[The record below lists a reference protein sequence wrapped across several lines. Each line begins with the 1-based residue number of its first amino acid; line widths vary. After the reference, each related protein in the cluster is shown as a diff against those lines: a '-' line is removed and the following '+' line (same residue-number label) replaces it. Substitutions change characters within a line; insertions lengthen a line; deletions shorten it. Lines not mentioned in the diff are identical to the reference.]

1 MIEKKDLLIKGV
13 FIFLILCCFYLK
25 PACALDVNGI
35 ISSDSRWTLA
45 DSPVNITGDVRVTAD
60 TTLRINPGVEVI
72 FRSSP
77 DPGQGYSLR
86 IEGTLMARGNQ
97 KQSIVFTAED
107 PAVPWGAIIFS
118 DTSNDW
124 NPGASSGSVV
134 EYCVIEYG
142 GNDPDSEGMISTINA
157 MPLIARNAIRFSPE
171 AGISAIVSADPGV
184 IDSLSGR
191 IRIISNRIY
200 SNATGIRFS
209 AEGGIIEDNY
219 FLNNTQAIDLEIRSN
234 DLEIANNTVIS
245 TAPELFGT
253 ALQLVLDETA
263 SGITAYQWRQTAGP
277 SVTLTNPQSARTAFT
292 APDPGNKIET
302 LAFELTVT
310 GQDGGK
316 TANTVEVTVTG
327 DNPPPVANAG
337 RDQNVELPQAPGE
350 EVTVTLSAEGS
361 TDPYL
366 GITDYKWK
374 QTTGPSVNLAGAN
387 TIRPTFTIP
396 SSISAGDRMTFLLTV
411 TDQAGLSSTDE
422 VNIIYFDDNVFPVA
436 AAGRDRGVAQGGR
449 INLDGTGSADPDGS
463 IAAYEW
469 TQTSGPPVEL
479 INPNTARPYFEAPS
493 DNESAQTLTFQ
504 LKVTDNGGLENTD
517 DISITVLGPL
527 IADIQT
533 NFSTGNRVILD
544 GSASIYQNA
553 TANINIQSNLLE
565 MDNQRAAL
573 IALTATENASF
584 NLNLTGNNLKATED
598 TGYIVYTYDWP
609 AQAPQTL
616 ALPNNWWGTGDAQII
631 EGLIYDQIDNY
642 ELPSIE
648 FRPFAN
654 QSLGSTGSSLPY
666 PPLANAGPDQESAA
680 DNAVTLDGTGS
691 YDPEG
696 IARYQWRQTDGLA
709 VNLENADQATATFI
723 APSGGDDGKTLEFAL
738 TVSTDDTFSHS
749 DTVSVTVTPDEALST
764 VDVDSCFIQSAVS
777 QYTVSNDS
785 GTSFLAFLSA
795 FLLFTG
801 LFMTGVI
808 HLLRHKISGIFVLI
822 AVLAFITPPASAGYF
837 SVGGGGGGDAD
848 NANATI
854 ETGAKDIYLKGFDFL
869 FGMGIHFIPHSDD
882 ELPDPTISAPCPNEA
897 CTSPDTVRKGTE
909 VGLFGKLGVEIAK
922 SDFYVSAIGGFTAFT
937 ESELSRS
944 PATGR
949 VYEESSDS
957 QIEALY
963 GGGVSYFFDFKYD
976 IVLHVDYDN
985 IRGVTGGIGLHW

>member
-1 MIEKKDLLIKGV
+1 MIEKKDLLIKGLS
-13 FIFLILCCFYLK
+13 IFLILCCFYLK

-45 DSPVNITGDVRVTAD
+45 DSPVNITGDVRVDAD

-86 IEGTLMARGNQ
+86 IDGTLMARGDQ
-97 KQSIVFTAED
+97 KQPIIFTAED
-107 PAVPWGAIIFS
+107 RSAPWGAIIFS
-118 DTSNDW
+118 DQSRDW
-124 NPGASSGSVV
+124 DQEASAGSIM

-157 MPLIARNAIRFSPE
+157 MPLIARNAIRFSTE

-209 AEGGIIEDNY
+209 AEGGIIENNY

-387 TIRPTFTIP
+387 TIRPTFTVP

-422 VNIIYFDDNVFPVA
+422 VNIIFYDDNIFPA
-436 AAGRDRGVAQGGR
+436 ADAGEEQRVRQKSRVSLNA
-449 INLDGTGSADPDGS
+449 TGSADPDGS
-463 IAAYEW
+463 ITAYEW
-469 TQTSGPPVEL
+469 TQTSGPPVEFV
-479 INPNTARPYFEAPS
+479 NPNTARPYFETPS
-493 DNESAQTLTFQ
+493 DNESAETFTFQ
-504 LKVTDNGGLENTD
+504 LKVTDNGGLEDTD
-517 DISITVLGPL
+517 EVSITVLGPL
-527 IADIQT
+527 VADITT
-533 NFSTGNRVILD
+533 NTAADNQVILD
-544 GSASIYQNA
+544 GSDSVYQDA
-553 TANINIQSNLLE
+553 TARIDIYANALK
-565 MDNQRAAL
+565 MDNADAGLLALSALEGAAFELDLTRNNL
-573 IALTATENASF
+573 IADEN
-584 NLNLTGNNLKATED
+584 E
-598 TGYIVYTYDWP
+598 GYIAYTYDWA
-609 AQAPQTL
+609 AQGPDTV
-616 ALPNNWWGTGDAQII
+616 ALPNNWWGTEDALII
-631 EGLIYDQIDNY
+631 ESLIYDQVNNY
-642 ELPSIE
+642 ELPAVE
-648 FRPFAN
+648 FRPFAK
-654 QSLGSTGSSLPY
+654 QPVKGAGSSLAY
-666 PPLANAGPDQESAA
+666 PPIADAGPDLEAAA
-680 DNAVTLDGTGS
+680 DNSVTLDGTGS

-696 IARYQWRQTDGLA
+696 IARYQWQQVEGPA
-709 VNLENADQATATFI
+709 VNLKNANQAVATFI
-723 APSGGDDGKTLEFAL
+723 APSGGEEGTALGFGL
-738 TVSTDDTFSHS
+738 TVSTDGVFSHK
-749 DTVSVTVTPDEALST
+749 DGATVTVTPDEAMPT
-764 VDVDSCFIQSAVS
+764 VDVDSCFISSAAPGRAGNFHYAGMLVG
-777 QYTVSNDS
+777 V
-785 GTSFLAFLSA
+785 AF
-795 FLLFTG
+795 FLLIWLTVVSGRFRSACRFCPLIV
-801 LFMTGVI
+801 LF
-808 HLLRHKISGIFVLI
+808 LLI
-822 AVLAFITPPASAGYF
+822 AVPAQAGYF
-837 SVGGGGGGDAD
+837 SVGGGAGGDAD
-848 NANATI
+848 EANATI
-854 ETGAKDIYLKGFDFL
+854 ETGAKDIRFKGFDLL
-869 FGMGIHFIPHSDD
+869 FGMGLHFIPHSDD

-897 CTSPDTVRKGTE
+897 CTRLETVRKGTE

-957 QIEALY
+957 QIEGLY
-963 GGGVSYFFDFKYD
+963 GGGVSYFLDFKYD